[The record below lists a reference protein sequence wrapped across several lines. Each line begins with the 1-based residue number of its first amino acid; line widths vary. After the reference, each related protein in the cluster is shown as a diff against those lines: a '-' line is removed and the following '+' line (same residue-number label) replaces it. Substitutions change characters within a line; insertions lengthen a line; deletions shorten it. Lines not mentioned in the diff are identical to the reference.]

1 MVLRFFSGLFY
12 KVDDLSPGVKT
23 FISFNPFYVFIK
35 VARDSTL
42 YGKIPEMS
50 FLVQMVI
57 WSVGMYIV
65 GKLVFKYKENKVMEK
80 I

>member
-1 MVLRFFSGLFY
+1 MVIRFFSGLFY
-12 KVDDLSPGVKT
+12 NVDTIDPGIRT
-23 FISFNPFYVFIK
+23 FISFNPIYVFIK

-57 WSVGMYIV
+57 WSVGMFII
-65 GKLVFKYKENKVMEK
+65 GKLIFKYKENKVMEK